1 MYIEEVKKPSTADCF
16 KDGMKLR
23 SVEEKFLKLGLCC
36 KTWDSW
42 LDELYLLGKTSHLIF
57 SIFSFIRR
65 EHFAAIKVRL
75 LSEMTVVFVF
85 TFSVCLLFVLCGFF
99 SVHKIFIS
107 L

>member
-75 LSEMTVVFVF
+75 LSEMTVVYTLMIYMDTVIQQVYNHVIHNQ
-85 TFSVCLLFVLCGFF
+85 TEAY
-99 SVHKIFIS
+99 
-107 L
+107 